1 MNLQQLDIE
10 FRYIYKS
17 SYFIQKVCPD
27 RESNP
32 GPLGY
37 KLDAILTELL
47 MPIYRIDKFETELY
61 RMSFASIFLQVA
73 RFYGVELSAYEVNM
87 LTNVP

>member
-1 MNLQQLDIE
+1 MRHKKPQEQ
-10 FRYIYKS
+10 
-17 SYFIQKVCPD
+17 V
-27 RESNP
+27 
-32 GPLGY
+32 
-37 KLDAILTELL
+37 
-47 MPIYRIDKFETELY
+47 KFWVY